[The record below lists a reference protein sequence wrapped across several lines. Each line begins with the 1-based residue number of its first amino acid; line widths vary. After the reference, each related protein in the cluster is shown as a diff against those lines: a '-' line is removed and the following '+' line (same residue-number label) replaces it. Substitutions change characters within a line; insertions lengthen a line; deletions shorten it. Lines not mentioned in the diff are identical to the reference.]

1 MNIIEAIV
9 EVEAVSFERAQ
20 QIARD
25 CGFEDSQFA
34 LDAGI
39 NSARSAKVINVP
51 GFGYIFA
58 GHSGYPSF
66 SEDLS
71 AFFPAHNEIGAG
83 GCEAFCEAAIRLG
96 LYDADG
102 FSFEDEPW
110 KVFAVQRACVE
121 RAEHG
126 TNIVLGETVD
136 RYIKCGE
143 TTDDGIAM
151 YFKDGSV
158 YYADGGCH
166 ECWSNAS
173 DFESERGFDASD
185 IRP

>member
-9 EVEAVSFERAQ
+9 EAETVSFERAQ
-20 QIARD
+20 QIARE
-25 CGFEDSQFA
+25 CGFEESQFT

-39 NSARSAKVINVP
+39 DGAGAAKVIDVP

-58 GHSGYPSF
+58 GHSGDPSF

-96 LYDADG
+96 LYDPDG
-102 FSFEDEPW
+102 YSLVDEPW
-110 KVFAVQRACVE
+110 RVMAVQRACVE

-126 TNIVLGETVD
+126 TKVVLGETVE
-136 RYIKCGE
+136 RSIEYGE
-143 TTDDGIAM
+143 TADDGIAM
-151 YFKDGSV
+151 YFTDGSV

-166 ECWSNAS
+166 ECWRSAS
-173 DFESERGFDASD
+173 DFESERT
-185 IRP
+185 